1 MTRVND
7 SVMVIMGMNFGPAR
21 NAIKMTTI
29 EMNPV
34 SQTTIDSQPENL
46 KYASFFLLGL
56 MTFWSVLFLPGQI
69 AVLGMM
75 LLIWFSESKSN
86 HWFTWVAVTIA
97 PFLFMALLQH
107 VVKFPAMYNVLVL
120 TVFVLFAVEANKHLM
135 IFSDKMIGIE

>member
-1 MTRVND
+1 MSN
-7 SVMVIMGMNFGPAR
+7 S
-21 NAIKMTTI
+21 
-29 EMNPV
+29 NPL
-34 SQTTIDSQPENL
+34 IQPENA
-46 KYASFFLLGL
+46 KYASFFLVG
-56 MTFWSVLFLPGQI
+56 MVTFWGVLFLPGQV

-86 HWFTWVAVTIA
+86 HWFTWVAVTVA

-120 TVFVLFAVEANKHLM
+120 TVFVLFAIEANKHLI